1 MAVPE
6 MAGDYEILQS
16 IRLGGSMMLLGYNPR
31 DKETPYMTCYQQYN
45 LLGEKIF
52 PQAVAGDNYVEIL
65 QIFLN
70 RLQEQQKAVAEFREK
85 RGVPIE
91 VLGAE
96 HCRERGEKESLEG
109 KLVILRPTSLAA
121 EYRTADC
128 QLGYA
133 VGGFG
138 CSAGARGRAVYFQ
151 ELFSGERCRWDAS
164 DVLGIADLTKLPD
177 WAQEKV
183 KEHDR
188 TPPKKI
194 RGGHER

>member
-16 IRLGGSMMLLGYNPR
+16 IRLGGRMMLLGYNPR

-52 PQAVAGDNYVEIL
+52 PQASAGANYVEIL
-65 QIFLN
+65 QIFLI

-85 RGVPIE
+85 RAVPTE

-138 CSAGARGRAVYFQ
+138 
-151 ELFSGERCRWDAS
+151 L
-164 DVLGIADLTKLPD
+164 
-177 WAQEKV
+177 AQEQ
-183 KEHDR
+183 EAEPCIFR
-188 TPPKKI
+188 SCSPGNGA
-194 RGGHER
+194 GGMPRMSWGLRISPNCPIGQRKR

>member
-1 MAVPE
+1 M
-6 MAGDYEILQS
+6 
-16 IRLGGSMMLLGYNPR
+16 
-31 DKETPYMTCYQQYN
+31 
-45 LLGEKIF
+45 
-52 PQAVAGDNYVEIL
+52 
-65 QIFLN
+65 
-70 RLQEQQKAVAEFREK
+70 AEFREK
-85 RGVPIE
+85 RAVPIE
-91 VLGAE
+91 VLGTE

-183 KEHDR
+183 KEHDH
-188 TPPKKI
+188 TLPKKEK
-194 RGGHER
+194 GGHER

>member
-16 IRLGGSMMLLGYNPR
+16 IRLGGCMMLLGYNSR

-52 PQAVAGDNYVEIL
+52 PQAVAGDSYIEIME
-65 QIFLN
+65 IFLN
-70 RLQEQQKAVAEFREK
+70 RLQEQQKAVAKFREK

-109 KLVILRPTSLAA
+109 NS
-121 EYRTADC
+121 
-128 QLGYA
+128 
-133 VGGFG
+133 
-138 CSAGARGRAVYFQ
+138 
-151 ELFSGERCRWDAS
+151 LFSGRPAWLLSTARQIASLGTQSAALDA
-164 DVLGIADLTKLPD
+164 
-177 WAQEKV
+177 AQEQ
-183 KEHDR
+183 EAEPCIFR
-188 TPPKKI
+188 SCFLGSGA
-194 RGGHER
+194 GGMSQIFWELRISPNCPIGRRKR

>member
-1 MAVPE
+1 MSDAFQIVCQFLYCLYWE
-6 MAGDYEILQS
+6 SVLNTLSFFDGGD
-16 IRLGGSMMLLGYNPR
+16 G
-31 DKETPYMTCYQQYN
+31 
-45 LLGEKIF
+45 
-52 PQAVAGDNYVEIL
+52 YVEIL

-70 RLQEQQKAVAEFREK
+70 RLQDQQKAVAEFREK
-85 RGVPIE
+85 RAVPIE

-151 ELFSGERCRWDAS
+151 ELFSGERCRWDVS

-177 WAQEKV
+177 WAKEKV

-188 TPPKKI
+188 NPLKKA

>member
-1 MAVPE
+1 M
-6 MAGDYEILQS
+6 
-16 IRLGGSMMLLGYNPR
+16 
-31 DKETPYMTCYQQYN
+31 
-45 LLGEKIF
+45 
-52 PQAVAGDNYVEIL
+52 
-65 QIFLN
+65 
-70 RLQEQQKAVAEFREK
+70 AEFREK
-85 RGVPIE
+85 RAVPIE

-121 EYRTADC
+121 AYRTADC

-138 CSAGARGRAVYFQ
+138 CSSGARGRVVYFQ

-177 WAQEKV
+177 WAQEKM

-188 TPPKKI
+188 TPPKKA

>member
-16 IRLGGSMMLLGYNPR
+16 IRLGGRMMLLGYNPR

-52 PQAVAGDNYVEIL
+52 PQAVAGDSYIEIM

-85 RGVPIE
+85 RAVPIE

-121 EYRTADC
+121 EYRTQIAS
-128 QLGYA
+128 LGTQ
-133 VGGFG
+133 
-138 CSAGARGRAVYFQ
+138 SAALGA
-151 ELFSGERCRWDAS
+151 
-164 DVLGIADLTKLPD
+164 
-177 WAQEKV
+177 AQEQEAEPCTFRSCFLV
-183 KEHDR
+183 SGA
-188 TPPKKI
+188 
-194 RGGHER
+194 GGMPRMSWGLQISPNCPIGRRKR

>member
-6 MAGDYEILQS
+6 MVGDYEILQS

-65 QIFLN
+65 QIFLD

-128 QLGYA
+128 QL
-133 VGGFG
+133 
-138 CSAGARGRAVYFQ
+138 
-151 ELFSGERCRWDAS
+151 
-164 DVLGIADLTKLPD
+164 
-177 WAQEKV
+177 
-183 KEHDR
+183 R
-188 TPPKKI
+188 TPGVTAP
-194 RGGHER
+194 RSRNSGGWNPPMRKRCWNPSATALRWSENPASLSWNRSVP

>member
-16 IRLGGSMMLLGYNPR
+16 VRLGGRMMLLGYNPR
-31 DKETPYMTCYQQYN
+31 DKEMPYMTCYQQYN

-70 RLQEQQKAVAEFREK
+70 RLQDQQKAVAEFREK
-85 RGVPIE
+85 RAVPIE

-128 QLGYA
+128 QLGYVEA
-133 VGGFG
+133 VRRIAVLEQRHLVALFKNGLVALTALRRP
-138 CSAGARGRAVYFQ
+138 AGILTFAR
-151 ELFSGERCRWDAS
+151 
-164 DVLGIADLTKLPD
+164 
-177 WAQEKV
+177 
-183 KEHDR
+183 
-188 TPPKKI
+188 
-194 RGGHER
+194 

>member
-6 MAGDYEILQS
+6 MVGDYEILQS

-65 QIFLN
+65 QIFLD

-138 CSAGARGRAVYFQ
+138 CSAGARDKR
-151 ELFSGERCRWDAS
+151 R
-164 DVLGIADLTKLPD
+164 I
-177 WAQEKV
+177 
-183 KEHDR
+183 H
-188 TPPKKI
+188 
-194 RGGHER
+194 

>member
-16 IRLGGSMMLLGYNPR
+16 IRLGGRMMLLGYNSR

-52 PQAVAGDNYVEIL
+52 PQAIAGDNYVEIL
-65 QIFLN
+65 QIFLD
-70 RLQEQQKAVAEFREK
+70 R
-85 RGVPIE
+85 
-91 VLGAE
+91 VLGTE

-183 KEHDR
+183 KEHDH
-188 TPPKKI
+188 TLPKKEK
-194 RGGHER
+194 GGHER

>member
-16 IRLGGSMMLLGYNPR
+16 VRLGGRMMLLGYNPR
-31 DKETPYMTCYQQYN
+31 DKEMPYMTCYQQYN

-70 RLQEQQKAVAEFREK
+70 RLQDQQKAVAEFREK
-85 RGVPIE
+85 RAVPIE

-109 KLVILRPTSLAA
+109 Y
-121 EYRTADC
+121 EC
-128 QLGYA
+128 
-133 VGGFG
+133 
-138 CSAGARGRAVYFQ
+138 
-151 ELFSGERCRWDAS
+151 RC
-164 DVLGIADLTKLPD
+164 P
-177 WAQEKV
+177 
-183 KEHDR
+183 
-188 TPPKKI
+188 
-194 RGGHER
+194 

>member
-1 MAVPE
+1 
-6 MAGDYEILQS
+6 
-16 IRLGGSMMLLGYNPR
+16 
-31 DKETPYMTCYQQYN
+31 MTCYQQYN

-52 PQAVAGDNYVEIL
+52 PQAIAGDNYVEIL
-65 QIFLN
+65 QIFLD
-70 RLQEQQKAVAEFREK
+70 RLQEQQKAVAEVREK
-85 RGVPIE
+85 RAVPIE
-91 VLGAE
+91 VLGTE

-183 KEHDR
+183 KEHDH
-188 TPPKKI
+188 TLPKKEK
-194 RGGHER
+194 GGHER